1 MRLTDVVSDPVL
13 QRETV
18 GLADRVIDTV
28 PVTVEGLFE
37 AIDGVALRL
46 FVFSPEGLA
55 YDGEPV

>member
-1 MRLTDVVSDPVL
+1 
-13 QRETV
+13 
-18 GLADRVIDTV
+18 VIDTV